1 MSTSSL
7 ISPYYFG
14 DPTIFDKGVSPKE
27 DPKLS
32 FEGNKVHT
40 LLKLFQ
46 GESSKQDSVKFEGV
60 LSFSLVNALIA
71 VPQVSPR
78 ASKRAHTLLKEKE
91 KREQ

>member
-14 DPTIFDKGVSPKE
+14 DPTIFDKGFSPKE

-60 LSFSLVNALIA
+60 VFYKPPPCKIYCGPL
-71 VPQVSPR
+71 
-78 ASKRAHTLLKEKE
+78 
-91 KREQ
+91 

>member
-14 DPTIFDKGVSPKE
+14 DPTIFDKGFSPKE

-60 LSFSLVNALIA
+60 VFYKPPPWKININ
-71 VPQVSPR
+71 
-78 ASKRAHTLLKEKE
+78 
-91 KREQ
+91 